1 MINPQW
7 LHTFSVLVEKG
18 NFTRTAEAIG
28 ITQAAVS
35 QHISRLEETYGT
47 LFLRRTRQLEITPIG
62 ENLLTYVKEVECAQK
77 RLQQKL
83 IHDDANAGDISL
95 ITPGSIGLTLFPLLI
110 ELQQAFPALSIRH
123 RFAPDSEIV
132 ASVLANEHEIGMVTL
147 KPSDPRIHSTHFTEE
162 PLELVVPASHKQHE
176 WTDLQRL
183 GFISHPDGEAMATR
197 LLSRKYPTHPGIQEI
212 PCKGF
217 TNQISL
223 ILEPVAK
230 GLGFTVIPQ
239 YARKAF
245 ERQEDIYV
253 VECGSQVVD
262 TIWLIHR
269 AEWPL
274 SRRAQKA
281 ITFLKGKI

>member
-1 MINPQW
+1 MN
-7 LHTFSVLVEKG
+7 
-18 NFTRTAEAIG
+18 AIG
-28 ITQAAVS
+28 KFIPKSGA
-35 QHISRLEETYGT
+35 
-47 LFLRRTRQLEITPIG
+47 
-62 ENLLTYVKEVECAQK
+62 EC
-77 RLQQKL
+77 R
-83 IHDDANAGDISL
+83 
-95 ITPGSIGLTLFPLLI
+95 
-110 ELQQAFPALSIRH
+110 
-123 RFAPDSEIV
+123 
-132 ASVLANEHEIGMVTL
+132 L

-162 PLELVVPASHKQHE
+162 PLELVVPASYKQHE
-176 WTDLQRL
+176 WADLQRL

>member
-7 LHTFSVLVEKG
+7 LHTFAVLVEKG

-35 QHISRLEETYGT
+35 QHISRLEDEYGT
-47 LFLRRTRQLEITPIG
+47 LFLRRPRQLEITPIG
-62 ENLLTYVKEVECAQK
+62 ENLLTYVKDVECAQK

-83 IHDDANAGDISL
+83 IHDDAEVGDISL

-110 ELQQAFPALSIRH
+110 ELQQAFPALNIRH

-147 KPSDPRIHSTHFTEE
+147 KPSDPRINSTHFTEE
-162 PLELVVPASHKQHE
+162 PLELVVPACHKQNE
-176 WTDLQRL
+176 WVDLQRL

-197 LLSRKYPTHPGIQEI
+197 LLSRKYPSNPGIQDI

-245 ERQEDIYV
+245 ERQQDIYV

-281 ITFLKGKI
+281 IAFLKEKI

>member
-7 LHTFSVLVEKG
+7 LNTFAVLVEKG

-35 QHISRLEETYGT
+35 QHISRLEEEYGT
-47 LFLRRTRQLEITPIG
+47 LFLRRSRQLEITPIG
-62 ENLLTYVKEVECAQK
+62 EHLLSYVNDIDCAEK

-83 IHDDANAGDISL
+83 IQDYAHIGEISL
-95 ITPGSIGLTLFPLLI
+95 ITPGSIGLTLYPLL
-110 ELQQAFPALSIRH
+110 LQLQTAFSQLKIHH
-123 RFAPDSEIV
+123 RFAPDNEILS
-132 ASVLANEHEIGMVTL
+132 AILANQHELGMVTF
-147 KPSDPRIHSTHFTEE
+147 KPSDPSICSSHFTEE
-162 PLELVVPASHKQHE
+162 PLELVVPAGQKITSWQ
-176 WTDLQRL
+176 DLQRL

-197 LLSRKYPTHPGIQEI
+197 LLSRKYPGSPGIQEI

-217 TNQISL
+217 INQISL

-230 GLGFTVIPQ
+230 GLGFTVIPR

-245 ERQEDIYV
+245 ERQEEIYV

-274 SRRAQKA
+274 SRRAQTA
-281 ITFLKGKI
+281 IDYLKSQI

>member
-7 LHTFSVLVEKG
+7 LHTFAVLVEKG

-35 QHISRLEETYGT
+35 QHISRLEEEYGT
-47 LFLRRTRQLEITPIG
+47 LFLRRPRQLEITPIG
-62 ENLLTYVKEVECAQK
+62 ENLLTYVKDVECAQK

-83 IHDDANAGDISL
+83 IHDDAEVGDISL

-110 ELQQAFPALSIRH
+110 ELQQAFPALNIRH

-162 PLELVVPASHKQHE
+162 PLELVVPACHKQNE
-176 WTDLQRL
+176 WVDLQRL

-197 LLSRKYPTHPGIQEI
+197 LLSRKYPSNLGIQDI

-245 ERQEDIYV
+245 ERQQEIYV

-281 ITFLKGKI
+281 IAFLKGKI

>member
-7 LHTFSVLVEKG
+7 LHTFAVLVEKG

-35 QHISRLEETYGT
+35 QHISRLEDEYGT
-47 LFLRRTRQLEITPIG
+47 LFLRRPRQLEITPIG
-62 ENLLTYVKEVECAQK
+62 ENLLTYVKDVECAQK

-83 IHDDANAGDISL
+83 IHDDAEVGDISL

-110 ELQQAFPALSIRH
+110 ELQQAFPALNIRH

-147 KPSDPRIHSTHFTEE
+147 KPSDPRIHCTHFTEE
-162 PLELVVPASHKQHE
+162 PLELVVPACHKQNE
-176 WTDLQRL
+176 WVDLQRL

-197 LLSRKYPTHPGIQEI
+197 LLSRKYPSNPGIQDI

-245 ERQEDIYV
+245 ERQQDIYV

>member
-7 LHTFSVLVEKG
+7 LHTFAVLVEKG

-35 QHISRLEETYGT
+35 QHISRLEEEYGT
-47 LFLRRTRQLEITPIG
+47 LFLRRTRQLEITPVG
-62 ENLLTYVKEVECAQK
+62 ENLLTYVKEVECAEK
-77 RLQQKL
+77 RLRQKL
-83 IHDDANAGDISL
+83 IKDDTDVGDISL
-95 ITPGSIGLTLFPLLI
+95 ITPGSIGLTLFPLLL
-110 ELQQAFPALSIRH
+110 ELQTAFPALNIRH
-123 RFAPDSEIV
+123 RFAPDNEILT
-132 ASVLANEHEIGMVTL
+132 SVLANQHEIGMVTL
-147 KPSDPRIHSTHFTEE
+147 KPSDPRIFSTYFTEE
-162 PLELVVPASHKQHE
+162 PLELVVPAGHKINTWQ
-176 WTDLQRL
+176 DLQRL
-183 GFISHPDGEAMATR
+183 GFISHPDGEAMAMR
-197 LLSRKYPTHPGIQEI
+197 LLTRKYPGCPNIQEL

-223 ILEPVAK
+223 ILEPVAR
-230 GLGFTVIPQ
+230 GLGFTVIPR

-281 ITFLKGKI
+281 VEFLKSRI

>member
-7 LHTFSVLVEKG
+7 LHTFAVLVEKG

-35 QHISRLEETYGT
+35 QHISRLEEEYGT
-47 LFLRRTRQLEITPIG
+47 LFLRRPRQLEITPIG
-62 ENLLTYVKEVECAQK
+62 ENLLTYVKDVECAQK

-83 IHDDANAGDISL
+83 IHDDAEVGDISL

-110 ELQQAFPALSIRH
+110 ELQQAFPALNIRH

-147 KPSDPRIHSTHFTEE
+147 KPSDPRINSTHFTEE
-162 PLELVVPASHKQHE
+162 PLELVVPACHKQNE
-176 WTDLQRL
+176 WVDLQRL

-197 LLSRKYPTHPGIQEI
+197 LLSRKYPSNPGIQDI

-245 ERQEDIYV
+245 ERQQDIYV

-281 ITFLKGKI
+281 IAFLKEKI

>member
-7 LHTFSVLVEKG
+7 LHTFAVLVEKG

-35 QHISRLEETYGT
+35 QHISRLEEEYGT
-47 LFLRRTRQLEITPIG
+47 LFLRRPRQLEITPIG
-62 ENLLTYVKEVECAQK
+62 ENLLTYVKDVECAQK

-83 IHDDANAGDISL
+83 IHDDAEVGDISL

-110 ELQQAFPALSIRH
+110 ELQQAFPALNIRH

-147 KPSDPRIHSTHFTEE
+147 KPSDPRIRSTHFTEE
-162 PLELVVPASHKQHE
+162 PLELVVPACHKQNE
-176 WTDLQRL
+176 WIDLQRL

-197 LLSRKYPTHPGIQEI
+197 LLSRKYPSNPGIQDI

-245 ERQEDIYV
+245 ERQQDIYV

>member
-7 LHTFSVLVEKG
+7 LQTFAVLVDKG

-35 QHISRLEETYGT
+35 QHISRLEDEYGT
-47 LFLRRTRQLEITPIG
+47 LFLRRTRQLEITPVG
-62 ENLLTYVKEVECAQK
+62 ENLLTYVKEVECAQR

-83 IHDDANAGDISL
+83 IHDDAETGDVSL
-95 ITPGSIGLTLFPLLI
+95 ITPGSIGLTLYPLLL
-110 ELQQAFPALSIRH
+110 ELQEAFPTLNIRH
-123 RFAPDSEIV
+123 RFAPDNEIV
-132 ASVLANEHEIGMVTL
+132 AAILANEHELGMVTL
-147 KPSDPRIHSTHFTEE
+147 KPADPRITSTYFTEE
-162 PLELVVPASHKQHE
+162 PLELVVPASQKNTE
-176 WTDLQRL
+176 WPDLQKL

-197 LLSRKYPTHPGIQEI
+197 LLSRKCPDSPSIQEI
-212 PCKGF
+212 PCNGF

-223 ILEPVAK
+223 ILEPVAR

-262 TIWLIHR
+262 TIWFIHR

-274 SRRAQKA
+274 SQRAQKT
-281 ITFLKGKI
+281 IEFLKGKI

>member
-7 LHTFSVLVEKG
+7 LHTFAVLVEKG

-35 QHISRLEETYGT
+35 QHISRLEEEYGT
-47 LFLRRTRQLEITPIG
+47 LFLRRPRQLEITQIG
-62 ENLLTYVKEVECAQK
+62 ENLLTYVKDVECAQK

-83 IHDDANAGDISL
+83 IHDDAEVGDISL

-110 ELQQAFPALSIRH
+110 ELQQAFPALNIRH

-162 PLELVVPASHKQHE
+162 PLELVVPACHKQNE
-176 WTDLQRL
+176 WVDLQRL

-197 LLSRKYPTHPGIQEI
+197 LLSRKYPSHPGIQDI
-212 PCKGF
+212 PCSGF

-245 ERQEDIYV
+245 ERQQDIYV

-281 ITFLKGKI
+281 IAFLKGKI

>member
-7 LHTFSVLVEKG
+7 LNTFAVLVEKG

-35 QHISRLEETYGT
+35 QHISRLEEEYGT
-47 LFLRRTRQLEITPIG
+47 LFLRRSRQLEITPIG
-62 ENLLTYVKEVECAQK
+62 EHLLSYVNDIDCAEK

-83 IHDDANAGDISL
+83 IQDDAHIGEISL
-95 ITPGSIGLTLFPLLI
+95 ITPGSIGLTLYPLL
-110 ELQQAFPALSIRH
+110 LQLQTAFSQLKIHH
-123 RFAPDSEIV
+123 RFAPDNEILS
-132 ASVLANEHEIGMVTL
+132 AILANQHELGMVTF
-147 KPSDPRIHSTHFTEE
+147 KPSDPSICSSHFTEE
-162 PLELVVPASHKQHE
+162 PLELVVPAGQKITSWQ
-176 WTDLQRL
+176 DLQRL

-197 LLSRKYPTHPGIQEI
+197 LLSRKYPGNPGIQEV

-217 TNQISL
+217 INQISL

-230 GLGFTVIPQ
+230 GLGFTVIPR

-245 ERQEDIYV
+245 ERQEEIYV

-274 SRRAQKA
+274 SRRAQTA
-281 ITFLKGKI
+281 IAYLKSQI

>member
-7 LHTFSVLVEKG
+7 LHTFSMLVEKG

-83 IHDDANAGDISL
+83 IHDDANVGDISL

-162 PLELVVPASHKQHE
+162 PLELVVPASHKQNE
-176 WTDLQRL
+176 WADLQRL